1 MSDILDILKKRYS
14 VKKYSDDKVPSEV
27 IDKVTEAGIYAPSG
41 LNRQA
46 VRLMVVED
54 RDTVREIA
62 DINAS
67 VGGFPQGM
75 DPFYGAPVVIVVFAD
90 RGCSTHIEDG
100 SIALANMLN
109 EAFSLG
115 VGSCWIHR
123 ARECFE
129 TQRGREIAR
138 EYGIPDEYI
147 GIGNCIL
154 GYPAQGYEGKVK
166 ERVSGRVHR
175 KEGDI

>member
-1 MSDILDILKKRYS
+1 MSDILNILKERYS
-14 VKKYSDDKVPSEV
+14 TKKYSDRAVPSEI
-27 IDKVTEAGIYAPSG
+27 IDKVIEAGIYAPSG
-41 LNRQA
+41 MNRQA

-62 DINAS
+62 GINAA
-67 VGGFPQGM
+67 VGGFPEGI
-75 DPFYGAPVVIVVFAD
+75 DPFYGAPVVIAVFAD
-90 RGCSTHIEDG
+90 RGCPTHVEDG

-109 EAFSLG
+109 EAFALG

-129 TQRGREIAR
+129 TERGREIAR

-154 GYPAQGYEGKVK
+154 GYPAEGYEGKVK
-166 ERVSGRVHR
+166 ERVGGRVHR
-175 KEGDI
+175 KG